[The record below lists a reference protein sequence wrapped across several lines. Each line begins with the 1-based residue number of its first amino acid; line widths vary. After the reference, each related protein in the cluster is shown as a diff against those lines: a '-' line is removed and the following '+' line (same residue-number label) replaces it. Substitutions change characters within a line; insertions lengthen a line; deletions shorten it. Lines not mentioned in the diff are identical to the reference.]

1 MKKATAAVTNS
12 FISVFPEHKGIT
24 RILLIP
30 IGDQT
35 LDSFEFEIKS
45 GSRRTAASAARQAKS
60 NRNLRNIFRPLRSQ
74 SYLFNPAFNLPKTC

>member
-35 LDSFEFEIKS
+35 LDSFEF
-45 GSRRTAASAARQAKS
+45 GRRNQTGTCG
-60 NRNLRNIFRPLRSQ
+60 IFFDPDDLNPTSLTLPL
-74 SYLFNPAFNLPKTC
+74 TCQRLVEPYHLSF